1 MIFSAALAPVLAIL
15 FYIYIR
21 DKYEREPLI
30 KALTCFFTG
39 GFIAFPIIAVER
51 IFSFLSVFDES
62 TIIGAFYTS
71 FVVASFTEETFK
83 LAALLF
89 LVWKSKEFD
98 ERFDGIVYSV
108 FISIGFAGFENFSY
122 VFNTV
127 YGGLT
132 TAIMR
137 AVFSV
142 PAHGLFG
149 VVMGYYFAKAK
160 FNHENKYINKVVTFL
175 IPFLYHGIYDFLLFI
190 EYTGS
195 ELVFFLFVL
204 FLWINGFVKIKKHI
218 SLSPFKLKQR

>member
-1 MIFSAALAPVLAIL
+1 M
-15 FYIYIR
+15 
-21 DKYEREPLI
+21 
-30 KALTCFFTG
+30 
-39 GFIAFPIIAVER
+39 
-51 IFSFLSVFDES
+51 
-62 TIIGAFYTS
+62 
-71 FVVASFTEETFK
+71 
-83 LAALLF
+83 
-89 LVWKSKEFD
+89 
-98 ERFDGIVYSV
+98 
-108 FISIGFAGFENFSY
+108 
-122 VFNTV
+122 FNTV